1 MATVDEL
8 ARLIAIGE
16 TFTVEFKGEERK
28 AFNDADL
35 IEAVVCLANGDG
47 GTLLVGVEDDGR
59 ITGARPRHE
68 AGTTD
73 VARLAALI
81 ANKTQPSVRCDL
93 SVVDHDGKEI
103 LVIAVPDEQRSI
115 GTTDG
120 KYVRRAIGGDGR
132 PACIPM
138 HAADM
143 LAGEIDRGAR
153 DFTSIAIPDAIWA
166 DLDPLEFERL
176 RRLVRENRG
185 RADATLT
192 DLSDVDIARALSVVG
207 GDYESPAI
215 RAGALLLFGRVEAL
229 SRFIPSHE
237 VAFQVLEDTRIV
249 VNDFQ
254 RAPLFRAA
262 EEVFARFRARNETEE
277 IEDGLLRVS
286 VPAYPEASFVEA
298 MANALV
304 HRDYTRLGAVHVQW
318 HGDRIE
324 ISNPGGFPPGVT
336 VDNVLVAAPRPRN
349 PLLADAFKRVG
360 LVDRVGRGVNRI
372 FEGQARFGRPLPD
385 YSRTSRDDVIV
396 SIPGGPANLALA
408 KFIAEQ
414 DASRS
419 RPVPFAELILV
430 NELMHRRTIDAGEA
444 AAILQTSEEDARTQL
459 RAAAEHGLV
468 EARGTR
474 RPVFHLSAPVYR
486 ALGEAPAYVRARG
499 FEPLQQEQMI
509 LQYVD
514 SHGSITRRAAA
525 ELCRVRPP
533 EARQTLKRLVDR
545 GELVVVGERRTSRY
559 QRP

>member
-1 MATVDEL
+1 MAANDEL
-8 ARLIAIGE
+8 TELIAEGE

-28 AFNDADL
+28 HLNDTDL
-35 IEAVVCLANGDG
+35 VESVVCLANGDG

-59 ITGARPRHE
+59 VTGARARHE

-73 VARLAALI
+73 IARLTALI
-81 ANKTQPSVRCDL
+81 ANKTQPAVRCTITQVELSGL
-93 SVVDHDGKEI
+93 SV
-103 LVIAVPDEQRSI
+103 LVIAVPDEPRAV

-120 KYVRRAIGGDGR
+120 KYIRRAIGGDGR
-132 PACIPM
+132 PSCIPM
-138 HAADM
+138 QAADM
-143 LAGEIDRGAR
+143 LAAEIDRGAR
-153 DFTSIAIPDAIWA
+153 DFASIDIPDATWE

-176 RRLVRENRG
+176 RRMVRENRG
-185 RADATLT
+185 RADAPLAE
-192 DLSDVDIARALSVVG
+192 LSDIDVARALSLVG
-207 GDYESPAI
+207 GDYESPTI
-215 RAGALLLFGRVEAL
+215 RAGALLLFGRDEAL
-229 SRFIPSHE
+229 ARFIPPHE
-237 VAFQVLEDTRIV
+237 VAFQVLEDTRV
-249 VNDFQ
+249 VINEFQ
-254 RAPLFRAA
+254 RSPLLRVA
-262 EEVFARFRARNETEE
+262 EDVFARFRARNATEE

-318 HGDRIE
+318 HPDRIE

-372 FEGQARFGRPLPD
+372 YEGQARFGRPLPD

-408 KFIAEQ
+408 KFVAEQ

-430 NELMHRRTIDAGEA
+430 NELVHRRTLDAGAA
-444 AAILQTSEEDARTQL
+444 AAILQTSEDDARRQL

-499 FEPLQQEQMI
+499 FETLQQEQMI

-514 SHGSITRRAAA
+514 SHDAITRRAAA
-525 ELCRVRPP
+525 DLCRVPP
-533 EARQTLKRLVDR
+533 REARQTLKRLVDR
-545 GELVVVGERRTSRY
+545 GELVVVGERRTARY
-559 QRP
+559 ERP